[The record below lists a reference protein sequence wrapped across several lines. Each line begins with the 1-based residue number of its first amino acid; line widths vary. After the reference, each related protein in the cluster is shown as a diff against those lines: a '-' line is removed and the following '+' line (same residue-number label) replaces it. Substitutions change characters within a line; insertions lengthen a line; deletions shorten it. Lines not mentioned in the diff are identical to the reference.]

1 MIGNGVGFLN
11 HTFKQFIYIK
21 GVMYYVILLIITK
34 CKNYSELN
42 NIWNNIICIVSMN
55 ILLLLTLTV

>member
-21 GVMYYVILLIITK
+21 GVMYYVIVNYKNTLLIITK
-34 CKNYSELN
+34 
-42 NIWNNIICIVSMN
+42 M
-55 ILLLLTLTV
+55 